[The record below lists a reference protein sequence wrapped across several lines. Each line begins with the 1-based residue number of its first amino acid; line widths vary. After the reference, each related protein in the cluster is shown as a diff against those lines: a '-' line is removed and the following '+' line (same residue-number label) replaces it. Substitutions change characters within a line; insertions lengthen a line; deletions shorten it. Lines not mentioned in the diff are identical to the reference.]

1 MVFSSLVF
9 LFLFL
14 PINLALYYS
23 VKQPTVRNWILI
35 VFSLFFYAY
44 GEPVWVSLLVLS
56 ATVDYTLGKL
66 IENHRGEWLSKVYL
80 AMSVVINLS
89 LLGFFKYWNFFA
101 FNGNFLLRTA
111 LPYHEFLLPI
121 GISFY
126 TFQTL
131 SYSIDVYR
139 GDVVAQRQ
147 YHKFLLFVSL
157 FHQLVAGPI
166 VRYKDIS
173 DEIENRVVNGERFSY
188 GVNRFVQGLAK
199 KVIFSN
205 TAGSVVNNVFVNG
218 FDQLSVLGVWFGLV
232 MYSFQIYFDFS
243 GYSDMAIGLGQMFG
257 FTYKENFNYPYIS
270 RSVTEFWRR
279 WHISLGQFFKDY
291 VYFPLGGSK
300 SRRYRNIFIVW
311 MLTGLWHGANWNFVL
326 WGTYF
331 GSLLLLEKS
340 FLLKVLERLPRIV
353 AHLYVMCCVLVG
365 WVLFS
370 FTDLGQGLVVFKTM
384 FGFVQAPFI
393 TADIVLQI
401 KNHLAFIGVA
411 AIAST
416 PILEQCYLK
425 YIRPF
430 LYNRHSNIAYL
441 TDAVIVGM
449 VMVVV
454 TSLLIGD
461 TYNPFLYFR
470 F

>member
-23 VKQPTVRNWILI
+23 VKQATVRNWILI
-35 VFSLFFYAY
+35 IFSLFFYAY
-44 GEPVWVSLLVLS
+44 GEPIWVSLLVFS

-66 IENHRGEWLSKVYL
+66 IENYRGEWQSKAFL
-80 AMSVVINLS
+80 ATSVVVNLS

-101 FNGNFLLRTA
+101 SNGNFLMRTA

-166 VRYKDIS
+166 VRYKDIAE
-173 DEIENRVVNGERFSY
+173 EIEHRVVNGERFSY

-205 TAGSVVNNVFVNG
+205 TAGSVVNNVLVNG
-218 FDQLSVLGVWFGLV
+218 FDHISVVGIWFGLV

-291 VYFPLGGSK
+291 VYIPLGGSK
-300 SRRYRNIFIVW
+300 SSRYRNIFVVW

-326 WGTYF
+326 WGMYF
-331 GSLLLLEKS
+331 GVLLLLEKS
-340 FLLKVLERLPRIV
+340 FLLNILERLPRLF
-353 AHLYVMCCVLVG
+353 AHIYVLGGVLIG
-365 WVLFS
+365 WVLFF
-370 FTDLGQGLVVFKTM
+370 FTDLGQGLIVFQTM
-384 FGFVQAPFI
+384 FGFVEAPLI
-393 TADIVLQI
+393 TPEIVLQI
-401 KNHLAFIGVA
+401 KNNLAFIGVA
-411 AIAST
+411 SIAST
-416 PILEQCYLK
+416 PLLEQCYLK
-425 YIRPF
+425 YLRPF
-430 LYNRHSNIAYL
+430 LYNRHNNIAYL
-441 TDAVIVGM
+441 TDAVIVCM

-454 TSLLIGD
+454 TSLLISD